1 MISTPV
7 FIVGVFAGGLLTL
20 VVLLAFQHR
29 LKRQMTGLM
38 GRLDELERTVPVF
51 GGDEKP
57 ATAAGEN
64 EAELESDR
72 ETGLNPSRDV
82 LAGRTSFVRRAV
94 EGELSLPTSL
104 AGQTIALVHSK
115 IEARLSP
122 TELAGELAISLRTLE
137 RGLAA
142 ELGCTPR
149 QLISAMKMREARRM
163 LVSGKY
169 RVNEVALRLGFATP
183 SHFSRCFRT
192 FYRTPP
198 SELARR
204 ARTSLPDTRES
215 RRF

>member
-7 FIVGVFAGGLLTL
+7 FVVGVFVGGLLVL
-20 VVLLAFQHR
+20 VVLLAIQHR

-38 GRLDELERTVPVF
+38 GRLDELERTAPVL
-51 GGDEKP
+51 GGAGQP
-57 ATAAGEN
+57 ATGGGEN
-64 EAELESDR
+64 DAELESDH
-72 ETGLNPSRDV
+72 ETGSNPSRDV

-104 AGQTIALVHSK
+104 AGQAIALVHSK

-137 RGLAA
+137 RGLSA

-169 RVNEVALRLGFATP
+169 RVNEVAMRLGFTTP
-183 SHFSRCFRT
+183 SHFSRNFRT

-204 ARTSLPDTRES
+204 ARTSAPDARES